1 MWSQAAPQFLFQ
13 IRNGRFFTTNNRSK
27 PFIENKFVFSC
38 LPNQNQLKLTPPTW
52 LTTSIIGVILQV
64 RCVVLNVTISM
75 VEFNAVCVAIGS
87 GKDAEFMRT
96 PIVVRMNVG

>member
-13 IRNGRFFTTNNRSK
+13 IRNGRFFSTNNRSK
-27 PFIENKFVFSC
+27 PFIENKFFFHVY
-38 LPNQNQLKLTPPTW
+38 QNKIKLTPPAW